1 MGRITKK
8 GKTMTKKLKTLI
20 QKHSELQNTPYGKE
34 RNAALWDVQD
44 KLTLLGY
51 HNRNG
56 MLVRAPGA
64 LGTGN
69 SRRLT
74 AQRTG

>member
-1 MGRITKK
+1 MK
-8 GKTMTKKLKTLI
+8 KKLKKLI
-20 QKHSELQNTPYGKE
+20 EKHSKLQAMPYGKE

-56 MLVRAPGA
+56 MLIRASGA
-64 LGTGN
+64 LGRGN

>member
-1 MGRITKK
+1 
-8 GKTMTKKLKTLI
+8 MTNKLKTLI
-20 QKHSELQNTPYGKE
+20 QKHSELQAMPYGKE

-44 KLTLLGY
+44 KLALLGY

-56 MLVRAPGA
+56 TLVSVPGA
-64 LGTGN
+64 TGTGN

-74 AQRTG
+74 AQKTG

>member
-1 MGRITKK
+1 M
-8 GKTMTKKLKTLI
+8 
-20 QKHSELQNTPYGKE
+20 PYGKE

-44 KLTLLGY
+44 KLALLGY
-51 HNRNG
+51 HNLNG
-56 MLVRAPGA
+56 ALVRAPGA

-74 AQRTG
+74 AQKTG

>member
-1 MGRITKK
+1 
-8 GKTMTKKLKTLI
+8 MTNKLKTLI
-20 QKHSELQNTPYGKE
+20 QKHSELQAMPNGKE

-44 KLTLLGY
+44 KLALLGY
-51 HNRNG
+51 HNLNG
-56 MLVRAPGA
+56 ALVSVPGA
-64 LGTGN
+64 TGTDN